1 MKQERDER
9 MAREFVVGVT
19 GASGA
24 CYARRLLDELGRHAT
39 VHVIVSDV
47 AKKIAEHEGVGL
59 TGLPVQYNDNDR
71 MFAPIASGSYRYDG
85 MVVIPCSQKT
95 LAAIAHGFA
104 DNLITRAADVCL
116 KERRPLILVPREMPL
131 SEIHLSNMLAAHRAG
146 ATIMPAS
153 PPFYHH
159 PETID
164 DLVDMV
170 VARILD
176 HLGVEHSLAGR
187 WGGSGA

>member
-1 MKQERDER
+1 MKK
-9 MAREFVVGVT
+9 EFVVGVT
-19 GASGA
+19 GASGI
-24 CYARRLLDELGRHAT
+24 CYARRLMEVLCSKAT

-47 AKKIAEHEGVGL
+47 AQRIAAHEGVEL
-59 TGLPVQYNDNDR
+59 MGLPAQYHENDR
-71 MFAPIASGSYRYDG
+71 MFASIASGSCRYEG

-95 LAAIAHGFA
+95 LAAVAHGYA
-104 DNLITRAADVCL
+104 DNLITRTADVCL
-116 KERRPLILVPREMPL
+116 KERRTLILVPREMPL
-131 SEIHLSNMLAAHRAG
+131 SEIHLQNMLAAHRAG

-153 PPFYHH
+153 PPFYNN

-176 HLGVEHSLAGR
+176 HLGVQHSLAER
-187 WGGSGA
+187 WGGADA

>member
-1 MKQERDER
+1 MK
-9 MAREFVVGVT
+9 REFVIGVT
-19 GASGA
+19 GASGV
-24 CYARRLLDELGRHAT
+24 CYARRLLDVLSSRAT

-47 AKKIAEHEGVGL
+47 AKRIGTHEGVDLSGF
-59 TGLPVQYNDNDR
+59 PAHYYENSR
-71 MFAPIASGSYRYDG
+71 MFAPIASGSCRYDG

-95 LAAIAHGFA
+95 LAGIAHGYA
-104 DNLITRAADVCL
+104 DNLIARTADVCL
-116 KERRPLILVPREMPL
+116 KEKRPLILVPREMPL

-159 PETID
+159 PKTID

-170 VARILD
+170 VARVLD
-176 HLGVEHSLAGR
+176 HLHVEHDLAER
-187 WGGSGA
+187 WGGSDA

>member
-1 MKQERDER
+1 
-9 MAREFVVGVT
+9 
-19 GASGA
+19 
-24 CYARRLLDELGRHAT
+24 
-39 VHVIVSDV
+39 
-47 AKKIAEHEGVGL
+47 
-59 TGLPVQYNDNDR
+59 
-71 MFAPIASGSYRYDG
+71 MFAPIASGSRRYDG

-95 LAAIAHGFA
+95 LAGIAHGYA
-104 DNLITRAADVCL
+104 DNLITRTADVCI

-131 SEIHLSNMLAAHRAG
+131 SEIHLTNMLRAHRAG

-159 PETID
+159 PENIG

-176 HLGVEHSLAGR
+176 HLHVEHDLAER
-187 WGGSGA
+187 WGGPDA

>member
-1 MKQERDER
+1 MKKEY
-9 MAREFVVGVT
+9 VIGVT
-19 GASGA
+19 GASGI
-24 CYARRLLDELGRHAT
+24 CYARRLLEVLSSDAN
-39 VHVIVSDV
+39 VHVIISDV
-47 AKKIAEHEGVGL
+47 AQRIADHEGVDLAGFPAEYY
-59 TGLPVQYNDNDR
+59 GNGK
-71 MFAPIASGSYRYDG
+71 MFAAIASGSYRYDG

-104 DNLITRAADVCL
+104 DNLITRTADVCL
-116 KERRPLILVPREMPL
+116 KERRTLILVPREMPL

-159 PETID
+159 PASID

-170 VARILD
+170 VSRILD
-176 HLGVEHSLAGR
+176 HLGVEHTLAER

>member
-1 MKQERDER
+1 MKKEY
-9 MAREFVVGVT
+9 VIGVT

-24 CYARRLLDELGRHAT
+24 CYARRLLDVLSARAT

-47 AKKIAEHEGVGL
+47 AQRIARHEGVDFSGF
-59 TGLPVQYNDNDR
+59 PAQYYENSQ
-71 MFAPIASGSYRYDG
+71 MFAPIASGSRRYDG

-95 LAAIAHGFA
+95 LAGIAHGYA
-104 DNLITRAADVCL
+104 DNLITRTADVCL

-131 SEIHLSNMLAAHRAG
+131 SEIHLTNMLRAHRAG

-159 PETID
+159 PENIG

-176 HLGVEHSLAGR
+176 HLHVEHDLAER
-187 WGGSGA
+187 WGGPDA